1 MRRKKLQSE
10 LSDLQLDIVGI
21 PLYVDVEE
29 FVNFVTTK
37 DTEDDDEILHINAPK
52 YEILRLMLEVVL
64 NDNEI
69 VDDSLGIRALRNSTI
84 PFKLTLNTLINYN
97 IIKEIKNQWKTRKNN

>member
-69 VDDSLGIRALRNSTI
+69 VDDSFLL
-84 PFKLTLNTLINYN
+84 
-97 IIKEIKNQWKTRKNN
+97 

>member
-97 IIKEIKNQWKTRKNN
+97 IIKEIKN

>member
-1 MRRKKLQSE
+1 MKRKKLQSD
-10 LSDLQLDIVGI
+10 LSNLQLDIVGV
-21 PLYVDVEE
+21 PMYVDIDE
-29 FVNFVTTK
+29 FVNLVTTESPK
-37 DTEDDDEILHINAPK
+37 DEKDEEDAQFHINAPK
-52 YEILRLMLEVVL
+52 YEILRLMLDVVL

-97 IIKEIKNQWKTRKNN
+97 IIKEIKN

>member
-1 MRRKKLQSE
+1 MKRKKLQSD
-10 LSDLQLDIVGI
+10 LSNLQLDIVGV
-21 PLYVDVEE
+21 PMYVDIDE
-29 FVNFVTTK
+29 FVNLVTTESPK
-37 DTEDDDEILHINAPK
+37 DEKDEEDTQFHINAPK
-52 YEILRLMLEVVL
+52 YEILRLMLDVVL

-97 IIKEIKNQWKTRKNN
+97 IIKEIKN

>member
-10 LSDLQLDIVGI
+10 LSDLQLDIVGV
-21 PLYVDVEE
+21 PMYVDVEE

-37 DTEDDDEILHINAPK
+37 DTEEDDEILHINAPK

-97 IIKEIKNQWKTRKNN
+97 IIKEIKN

>member
-1 MRRKKLQSE
+1 MRRKKLQND
-10 LSDLQLDIVGI
+10 LSNLQLDIVGV
-21 PLYVDVEE
+21 PMYVDVDE
-29 FVNFVTTK
+29 FVDLVTTESSK
-37 DTEDDDEILHINAPK
+37 EDEDGQFHINAPK
-52 YEILRLMLEVVL
+52 YEILRLMLDVVL

-97 IIKEIKNQWKTRKNN
+97 IIKEIKN

>member
-1 MRRKKLQSE
+1 
-10 LSDLQLDIVGI
+10 
-21 PLYVDVEE
+21 
-29 FVNFVTTK
+29 
-37 DTEDDDEILHINAPK
+37 
-52 YEILRLMLEVVL
+52 MLEVVL

-97 IIKEIKNQWKTRKNN
+97 IIKEIKN

>member
-10 LSDLQLDIVGI
+10 LNDLQLDIVGV
-21 PLYVDVEE
+21 PMYVDVEE
-29 FVNFVTTK
+29 FINLVTTPAISGESS
-37 DTEDDDEILHINAPK
+37 DSLHINAPK

-64 NDNEI
+64 NDNEV

-84 PFKLTLNTLINYN
+84 PFKLTFNTLINYN
-97 IIKEIKNQWKTRKNN
+97 IIKEIKN